1 MLPSVLRSPHA
12 AVLWAWLLLCGL
24 PALAQQ
30 PSPAAE
36 PAKPTEPSA
45 PPEASWAYV
54 SAMTGPLDR
63 VEASFKEL
71 GVALPDFLQR
81 EAIEQKLSLI
91 GPGGLRPTGSIGM
104 RMGPGEPGADSNG
117 FMVVPIHPDIAPLE
131 DFTSRGA
138 KTVPGSSDTVRI
150 KGMFFRRTPGFLL
163 LSPQGQADITEFD
176 PQALEE
182 RLSAPGLL
190 AEIDVNLARWR
201 KTDPSPFYG
210 LLSESDAED
219 KAEDEA
225 SGEEPS
231 HVTALGRRMGA
242 RIYEQVL
249 DRVRLTFVDGGA
261 SLRLSVALEPLAPG
275 EIAPLPRP
283 AFPSG
288 AIGRIDLAYSSAESS
303 QWMREVIEQFM
314 NAAEKDDLFEDAER
328 ARVDVDQ
335 MRALFK
341 QAFELFGSAD
351 AISFAVEPVK
361 GKLLYH
367 QVNQYRSPAGFTQ
380 RVAALVEKMNK
391 LDQKPGQRA
400 EGVGL
405 TTYSASGVRI
415 SRLTL
420 PGTKG
425 TLDFVESGTTVRIL
439 AAADNKRRLAALL
452 KLPDDGTLSSGFSG
466 MFDPHAA
473 VDAYLATGGH
483 FPFPLRMRTR
493 EGLRGQLITWTTRA
507 EGTAAVV
514 DFDVP
519 KPLAQAIL
527 QLLETRAFEADASEP

>member
-12 AVLWAWLLLCGL
+12 AVLWAWLLLGGL

-30 PSPAAE
+30 PSPAVEPAE
-36 PAKPTEPSA
+36 PAEPSK
-45 PPEASWAYV
+45 PPESSWAYV

-71 GVALPDFLQR
+71 GVPLPGFLQR
-81 EAIEQKLSLI
+81 EAIEQKLALI
-91 GPGGLRPTGSIGM
+91 GPGGLRATGSIGM
-104 RMGPGEPGADSNG
+104 RMGPGEPGADSSG
-117 FMVVPIHPDIAPLE
+117 FMVFPIHPDVAPLQ

-138 KTVPGSSDTVRI
+138 KTLPGSSDTVRI
-150 KGMFFRRTPGFLL
+150 KGVFFRRTPGFLL
-163 LSPQGQADITEFD
+163 LSPQSQADITEFD
-176 PQALEE
+176 PEALEE
-182 RLSAPGLL
+182 RLSTPGLL
-190 AEIDVNLARWR
+190 AELDVNLAHWR
-201 KTDPSPFYG
+201 KSDPSTFYR
-210 LLSESDAED
+210 LLSESKDEN
-219 KAEDEA
+219 EA
-225 SGEEPS
+225 SDEDEPS
-231 HVTALGRRMGA
+231 HVKALGRAMGA

-249 DRVRLTFVDGGA
+249 DRVRLTFLDAGS

-275 EIAPLPRP
+275 EIAPFPRP

-288 AIGRIDLAYSSAESS
+288 AIGRIDLAYSSTESS
-303 QWMREVIEQFM
+303 QWMREIIEQFM
-314 NAAEKDDLFEDAER
+314 NAAEKDNLFEDAER

-335 MRALFK
+335 VRALFK
-341 QAFELFGSAD
+341 EAFELFGTAD
-351 AISFAVEPVK
+351 AISAAVEPVK

-367 QVNQYRSPAGFTQ
+367 QVNQYRSPAGFTE
-380 RVAALVEKMNK
+380 RVAALVEKMNR

-420 PGTKG
+420 PGTQG

-439 AAADNKRRLAALL
+439 AAADNKRRLSALL
-452 KLPDDGTLSSGFSG
+452 KLPDDGTLSSGFSS
-466 MFDPHAA
+466 MFDPQAA

-493 EGLRGQLITWTTRA
+493 EGLRGQRITWTTRA
-507 EGTAAVV
+507 EGPAAVV

-527 QLLETRAFEADASEP
+527 QLMETRAFEADASEP